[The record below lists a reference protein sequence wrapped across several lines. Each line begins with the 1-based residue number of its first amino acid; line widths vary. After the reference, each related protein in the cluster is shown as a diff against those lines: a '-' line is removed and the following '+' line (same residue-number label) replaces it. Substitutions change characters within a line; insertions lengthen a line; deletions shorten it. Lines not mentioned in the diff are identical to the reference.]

1 MSNGAHNYHMLMSKF
16 SKVLL
21 TVAVG
26 AMVCWWYQQ
35 HQPGARQGAFIA
47 FLDVGQ
53 GDAIYMRTSSGAD
66 VLIDGGPGRA
76 VLERLPEVMAP
87 GDTTIELMLLT
98 HPDADHITGMV
109 EAVKRYEVK
118 QLVTT
123 ALLPTKPLHAE
134 LWQLIDAQQ
143 IEHLV
148 VATGDHITLGSAE
161 YIDILYP
168 AIGDPLATLETND
181 TSMIAEYHYVDANGE
196 DTSVLFTGDAGSME
210 EEILVSRGA
219 LPDVD
224 ILKVGHHGSKTSS
237 SAEFLA
243 AVTPEMCVIEVG
255 KDNHYGHPT
264 VEAMNRL
271 EQYCQVRRTDQEG
284 TIVIDLEK
292 NE

>member
-1 MSNGAHNYHMLMSKF
+1 MSSGVHNYRMLMSKF

-21 TVAVG
+21 TVAVV

-35 HQPGARQGAFIA
+35 QQPGAQSGAFIA

-53 GDAIYMRTSSGAD
+53 GDAIYIRTSSGAD

-181 TSMIAEYHYVDANGE
+181 TSIIAEYHYL
-196 DTSVLFTGDAGSME
+196 DTSVLLTGDAGEYVE
-210 EEILVSRGA
+210 EQLVSRK
-219 LPDVD
+219 LLHDVD

-237 SAEFLA
+237 SQALLE

-264 VEAMNRL
+264 AEVMNRL
-271 EQYCQVRRTDQEG
+271 GQYCQVRRTDQEG
-284 TIVIDLEK
+284 SIIIDLI
-292 NE
+292 